1 MTGNGLRDKD
11 ISQVEKALSFRK
23 KKKKSNQL
31 LEMEWDR
38 SIKTI
43 TLPELPNYM

>member
-23 KKKKSNQL
+23 KKKSNQL
-31 LEMEWDR
+31 LEIEWDR